1 MLIIKLIL
9 ILISITLIY
18 SYIYNQNHHFIKKF
32 NKNRLFLSSS
42 SSITILDN
50 DWKSILEKNPN
61 GLRLFHPAFPNN
73 VNNPLNAAEADEIIR
88 LRTLLGSNL
97 PSKDDLNSLPWLPL
111 PTVGLS
117 STQPEKELWSRSEVN
132 EVFERY
138 KHTGFL
144 IWAYKVNKIEKG
156 VSLLNHWKQSAIHI
170 TEFGPDTGA
179 KANEMKSNYSSI
191 KYITWPPLALEMELD
206 QDKWQPVVVSPNIA
220 SGEIFS
226 YLPEEMPK
234 APWELIL
241 LCLISKSSEPET
253 YQALFDT
260 GLSPKQG
267 LIAYLRLLEAVQLR
281 LEQFEGVPSYRKI
294 HEKTLKN

>member
-1 MLIIKLIL
+1 MLKLIL
-9 ILISITLIY
+9 ILFLILITLIY
-18 SYIYNQNHHFIKKF
+18 SYV
-32 NKNRLFLSSS
+32 NKNCYIKNFNNKYNGRLFS
-42 SSITILDN
+42 TIVDN
-50 DWKSILEKNPN
+50 DWKSVLEKNPN

-73 VNNPLNAAEADEIIR
+73 VNNPLNAAEADEIVR

-97 PSKDDLNSLPWLPL
+97 PAKDDLNPLPWLPL
-111 PTVGLS
+111 PAVGLS

-170 TEFGPDTGA
+170 TEYDPETGA
-179 KANEMKSNYSSI
+179 KGYEMRSHGSDSSMN
-191 KYITWPPLALEMELD
+191 YITWPPLALEMELD
-206 QDKWQPVVVSPNIA
+206 QDKWQPVVVSPNIT
-220 SGEIFS
+220 SGEVFS

-234 APWELIL
+234 APWELIF
-241 LCLISKSSEPET
+241 LCLISKSSEPEA
-253 YQALFDT
+253 YQALFNT

-294 HEKTLKN
+294 YEKTLKN